1 MISSSENHTLN
12 VLIGAAAPLL
22 ATLALAAPLQAQ
34 KIKLAT
40 LVPDGSIWDRTL
52 KEMGAEWRKDTG
64 GKVSLRIYAGGVAGD
79 ETDMARKLKIGQ
91 LQGGLFT
98 ASGLGQIEP
107 AFRIFEI
114 PLLFKSEDEVTYVL
128 DAIKDDF
135 EERIEGKG
143 YKLVHWGHAGWMRIF
158 STKPINSYD
167 DFISMKQFVWGGGTR
182 VGSWYEEK
190 GIRTVP
196 LSTPDLLTGLQT
208 GLVEVVPSTPLA
220 ALSLQW
226 FRAAP
231 YMFERRL
238 APLIGGTIVS
248 KRTWKKISKENQ
260 ERMLAAGE
268 KVTETL
274 FLEVP
279 KSEDEALREMMK
291 RGLKITRH
299 PSAADEDLWDGLG
312 GHFRRR
318 MREDSIPRDVF
329 DRVIGLLAEYRA
341 KKE

>member
-1 MISSSENHTLN
+1 
-12 VLIGAAAPLL
+12 
-22 ATLALAAPLQAQ
+22 
-34 KIKLAT
+34 
-40 LVPDGSIWDRTL
+40 
-52 KEMGAEWRKDTG
+52 
-64 GKVSLRIYAGGVAGD
+64 
-79 ETDMARKLKIGQ
+79 
-91 LQGGLFT
+91 
-98 ASGLGQIEP
+98 
-107 AFRIFEI
+107 
-114 PLLFKSEDEVTYVL
+114 
-128 DAIKDDF
+128 
-135 EERIEGKG
+135 
-143 YKLVHWGHAGWMRIF
+143 MRIF

-167 DFISMKQFVWGGGTR
+167 DFVSMKQFVRGGGTR
-182 VGSWYEEK
+182 VGTWYEEK

>member
-1 MISSSENHTLN
+1 MTSSSEKRPLN
-12 VLIGAAAPLL
+12 VLANLIAPLL
-22 ATLALAAPLQAQ
+22 AALAFAAPLQAQ

-40 LVPDGSIWDRTL
+40 LVPDGSIWDRSL
-52 KEMGAEWRKDTG
+52 KEMGSQWRKDTG
-64 GKVSLRIYAGGVAGD
+64 GKVSLRIFAGGVAGD

-107 AFRIFEI
+107 AFRVFEI
-114 PLLFKSEDEVTYVL
+114 PLLFKSEDEVAYVVN
-128 DAIKDDF
+128 AIKDDF
-135 EERIEGKG
+135 EARIEKKG
-143 YKLVHWGHAGWMRIF
+143 YTLVHWGHAGWMRIF

-167 DFISMKQFVWGGGTR
+167 EFIGMKQFVWGAGTR
-182 VGSWYEEK
+182 VGGWYEEK

-196 LSTPDLLTGLQT
+196 LSTPDILTGLQT

-248 KRTWKKISKENQ
+248 KRAWKKISKEHQ
-260 ERMLAAGE
+260 EKMLTAGE

-274 FLEVP
+274 FREVP
-279 KSEDEALREMMK
+279 KSEDDALQEMKK
-291 RGLKITRH
+291 RGLTVTTH
-299 PSAADEDLWDGLG
+299 PNAADEDLWDDLG
-312 GHFRRR
+312 DHFRKR
-318 MREDSIPRDVF
+318 MREDSIPKDVF
-329 DRVIGLLAEYRA
+329 DKVIGLLAEYRA